1 MKVAT
6 FIFFSFKHGMI
17 EMVIIMKKILIV
29 EDDESIADSLKEM
42 LENRDYIVEVSYSKK
57 ETLEKLNE
65 YIDLILLDI
74 QLPDC
79 NGISLCKEIKEKYEM
94 PIIFL
99 SCLNDEE
106 TIVRGL
112 NEGGDDYVC
121 KPFGIKELCARI
133 ECNLR
138 KVTKQQGVYYIDDL
152 IIDTLKHK
160 VFKDNKELE
169 LSTIIFADEP
179 TGNLDAKSSKEV
191 VDLLK
196 IAQRKYHETV
206 ILVTHDQ
213 EIASIADRVI
223 TIEDGKII
231 QDTNHI

>member
-65 YIDLILLDI
+65 YIDIILLDI
-74 QLPDC
+74 QLPDG
-79 NGISLCKEIKEKYEM
+79 NGISLCKEIKEKYEV

-169 LSTIIFADEP
+169 LSTITFA
-179 TGNLDAKSSKEV
+179 
-191 VDLLK
+191 LLM
-196 IAQRKYHETV
+196 A
-206 ILVTHDQ
+206 LVEGHG
-213 EIASIADRVI
+213 RVL
-223 TIEDGKII
+223 TRDYF
-231 QDTNHI
+231 

>member
-1 MKVAT
+1 MKVTA

-42 LENRDYIVEVSYSKK
+42 LEHKDYIVEVSYSKK

-74 QLPDC
+74 QLPDG
-79 NGISLCKEIKEKYEM
+79 NGISLCKEIKEKYEV

-99 SCLNDEE
+99 SCLSDEE

-133 ECNLR
+133 ECNL
-138 KVTKQQGVYYIDDL
+138 
-152 IIDTLKHK
+152 
-160 VFKDNKELE
+160 KDNKELE
-169 LSTIIFADEP
+169 LSTITFALLVALVEGHGRVLTRDYLLMLIEDI
-179 TGNLDAKSSKEV
+179 TGHV
-191 VDLLK
+191 VEDNTLTAHLK
-196 IAQRKYHETV
+196 RLRQTLGEYQNRKYIETLRGV
-206 ILVTHDQ
+206 GY
-213 EIASIADRVI
+213 RW
-223 TIEDGKII
+223 KI
-231 QDTNHI
+231 